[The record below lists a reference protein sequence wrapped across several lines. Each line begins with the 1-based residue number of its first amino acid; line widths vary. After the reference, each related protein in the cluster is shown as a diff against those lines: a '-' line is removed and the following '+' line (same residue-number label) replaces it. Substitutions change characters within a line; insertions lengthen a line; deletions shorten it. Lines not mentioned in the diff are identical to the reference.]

1 MQKSIRNILL
11 GIGAFFLF
19 VVVIPLFIAISTYVK
34 WHDYAN
40 TTETQLTTTLQN
52 NTAIR
57 SEYYN
62 KIQELVQLPAMY
74 ADDLKKV
81 YNGAIEGRYGV
92 NGSQAT
98 VQFIHEANPNLDPD
112 MYKQIMRVM
121 EAGRNEFANNQTR
134 LMDMKAIYV
143 TNLGNVWSGFW
154 IHLTGYPKIDLNS
167 IKTINTEKA
176 NSELETGISTPLQ
189 LRPTETK

>member
-1 MQKSIRNILL
+1 MQKFIRNIFI
-11 GIGAFFLF
+11 GIGLFLLL
-19 VVVIPLFIAISTYVK
+19 VAIPTFIASISTYVK

-40 TTETQLTTTLQN
+40 STETQLTTTLQN

-62 KIQELVQLPAMY
+62 KIQELVQIPAMY

-81 YNGAIEGRYGV
+81 YNGAIEGRYGP

-98 VQFIHEANPNLDPD
+98 VQFIREANPNLDPD

-134 LMDMKAIYV
+134 LMDMKAVYV
-143 TNLGNVWSGFW
+143 TNLGNIWSGFW

-176 NSELETGISTPLQ
+176 NTELETGISTPLQ
-189 LRPTETK
+189 LRPVETK